1 MIRAKDHNPRGRQ
14 VIKKLMVLAA
24 MLIMA
29 AIPALARDR
38 LDRVD
43 NDNGVNQAV

>member
-1 MIRAKDHNPRGRQ
+1 
-14 VIKKLMVLAA
+14 MVSAA
-24 MLIMA
+24 TLIMA
-29 AIPALARDR
+29 AIPALARDRDR